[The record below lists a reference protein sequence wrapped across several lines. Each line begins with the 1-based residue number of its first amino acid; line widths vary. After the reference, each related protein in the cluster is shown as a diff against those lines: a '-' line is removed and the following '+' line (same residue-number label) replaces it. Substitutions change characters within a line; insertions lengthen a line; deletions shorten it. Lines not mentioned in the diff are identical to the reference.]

1 MIPQAIEVVIV
12 KNEILN
18 VFLMGSIKCGK
29 LGTRKSEILE

>member
-1 MIPQAIEVVIV
+1 MIPKAIKGVIM

-18 VFLMGSIKCGK
+18 VFLMESIKCGK